1 MIAVVFFMCYD
12 IFILAFSDGEM
23 NNNTTWKMQGESGG
37 GVFSGADLIGDISDH
52 NPMMPTMG
60 SYTGLLYD

>member
-1 MIAVVFFMCYD
+1 
-12 IFILAFSDGEM
+12 
-23 NNNTTWKMQGESGG
+23 MQGESGG